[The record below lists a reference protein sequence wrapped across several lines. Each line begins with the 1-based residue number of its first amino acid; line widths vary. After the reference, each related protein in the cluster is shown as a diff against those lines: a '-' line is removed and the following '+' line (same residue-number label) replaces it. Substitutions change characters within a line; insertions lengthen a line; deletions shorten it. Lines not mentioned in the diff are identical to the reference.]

1 MQGELGGGYGAAS
14 HYFWIYSGG
23 APAYNSA
30 ERLQVALLRVL
41 YRHDDHGG
49 GTVDDAAGVTG
60 GYCAVFSERRL
71 QLGETFHGGLGAAM
85 VVFGEHLTSGFALGV
100 FESDG
105 DEFLLQASGLVSV
118 LGTLL
123 GAESVFIL
131 HLTGDA
137 LLLGI
142 KLGGIGH
149 VEAAIAIKQ
158 GDHQRIFELAA
169 GGEGEA
175 VAAANYEWSLRHGFH
190 AAGEHDLGFSQL
202 HHLGGADDGLHAGAA
217 EPVDGERGS
226 FNGEASA
233 QADVAGAVESI
244 TRGLLS
250 VSENG
255 VIEFAGGEAG
265 ALDSAFGSHG
275 AQFHGSEIFEL
286 AAVTAH
292 RRASAADNRNLA
304 CF

>member
-1 MQGELGGGYGAAS
+1 
-14 HYFWIYSGG
+14 
-23 APAYNSA
+23 
-30 ERLQVALLRVL
+30 
-41 YRHDDHGG
+41 
-49 GTVDDAAGVTG
+49 
-60 GYCAVFSERRL
+60 
-71 QLGETFHGGLGAAM
+71 M

-118 LGTLL
+118 IGTLL

-131 HLTGDA
+131 HLAGDA

-175 VAAANYEWSLRHGFH
+175 VAAANDEWSLGHGFH
-190 AAGEHDLGFSQL
+190 ATGEHDLGIPEL
-202 HHLGGADDGLHAGAA
+202 HHFRRIDDCLHAGAA
-217 EPVDGERGS
+217 QAVDRQRGS
-226 FNGEASA
+226 FNRQSGA
-233 QADVAGAVESI
+233 QTNVARTIESI
-244 TRGLLS
+244 ARGLLRI
-250 VSENG
+250 SENHM
-255 VIEFAGGEAG
+255 IEFAGGEAG
-265 ALDSAFGSHG
+265 ALDG
-275 AQFHGSEIFEL
+275 APGGYGAKFHGGEVFEL
-286 AAVTAH
+286 ATVAAH